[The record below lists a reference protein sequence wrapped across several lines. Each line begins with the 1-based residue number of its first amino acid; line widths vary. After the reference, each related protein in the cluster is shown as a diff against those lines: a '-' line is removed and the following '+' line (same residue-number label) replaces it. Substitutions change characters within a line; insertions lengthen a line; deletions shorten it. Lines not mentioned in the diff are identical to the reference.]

1 MTVTNVK
8 ASDPNAVD
16 SFVSNLEH
24 PRSDVVAILRQVIL
38 DASPSVGEEI
48 KWNAPSF
55 FYTGA
60 MQAFNPK
67 EYKRHLVVFNLHK
80 KDCIQLV
87 FLGGAK
93 VGDASGLLIGD
104 YKDGRRLALF
114 HDVAEV
120 SGKKSALQ
128 RIILEQVQLLET
140 EQRALNDAS

>member
-1 MTVTNVK
+1 MSSTTLK
-8 ASDPNAVD
+8 ASDPDAV
-16 SFVSNLEH
+16 STYIGHLEH
-24 PRSDVVAILRQVIL
+24 PHSDVVAALRQSIL
-38 DASPSVGEEI
+38 AASPSVGEEI

-87 FLGGAK
+87 FLGVAK
-93 VGDASGLLIGD
+93 VGDTSGLLTGD

-114 HDVAEV
+114 HDVEDVGA
-120 SGKKSALQ
+120 KKLALQ
-128 RIILEQVQLLET
+128 RIILEQVQLLKA
-140 EQRALNDAS
+140 EQLELNDAS